1 MDLSLLDKSSGV
13 TPILVRLYD
22 SHKLYGLAKDK
33 EPGAR
38 AELTSA
44 VSALLEMKLSPRE
57 GELVA
62 DVLMSLMRQTEK
74 DLRVAISEKLSVT
87 DNVPLRLILQISND
101 EIDVAAPILR
111 NSTVLGELDLAY
123 IIKSKSAE
131 YWREIASRKMLS
143 DYVMNMLADTK
154 DFDTAMALA
163 KNMSVKLSE
172 HVLVVLSDLAQK
184 SEAIAAPLLRRD
196 EMTIDI
202 AKKLY
207 EFVGQE
213 LKRYIAENF
222 KEGGKVA
229 KDAIDDIVLE
239 LVEATGE
246 TDYRPTPTTIKT
258 AERFQEK
265 GLLTIKMMITTLKR
279 GQVQTFIAMFSK
291 FSGLDSDTI
300 LSILRQPNGQG
311 IAVVCRAF
319 DVEKQ
324 DFISLYLLSNRIR
337 NGSRMADLKDI
348 SRAITYFDK
357 IHPEIAK
364 GILQNSLGELK

>member
-1 MDLSLLDKSSGV
+1 
-13 TPILVRLYD
+13 
-22 SHKLYGLAKDK
+22 
-33 EPGAR
+33 
-38 AELTSA
+38 
-44 VSALLEMKLSPRE
+44 
-57 GELVA
+57 
-62 DVLMSLMRQTEK
+62 
-74 DLRVAISEKLSVT
+74 
-87 DNVPLRLILQISND
+87 
-101 EIDVAAPILR
+101 
-111 NSTVLGELDLAY
+111 
-123 IIKSKSAE
+123 
-131 YWREIASRKMLS
+131 
-143 DYVMNMLADTK
+143 
-154 DFDTAMALA
+154 
-163 KNMSVKLSE
+163 
-172 HVLVVLSDLAQK
+172 
-184 SEAIAAPLLRRD
+184 D

>member
-184 SEAIAAPLLRRD
+184 SEAIAAPLLR
-196 EMTIDI
+196 
-202 AKKLY
+202 
-207 EFVGQE
+207 
-213 LKRYIAENF
+213 
-222 KEGGKVA
+222 
-229 KDAIDDIVLE
+229 
-239 LVEATGE
+239 
-246 TDYRPTPTTIKT
+246 
-258 AERFQEK
+258 
-265 GLLTIKMMITTLKR
+265 
-279 GQVQTFIAMFSK
+279 
-291 FSGLDSDTI
+291 
-300 LSILRQPNGQG
+300 
-311 IAVVCRAF
+311 
-319 DVEKQ
+319 
-324 DFISLYLLSNRIR
+324 
-337 NGSRMADLKDI
+337 
-348 SRAITYFDK
+348 
-357 IHPEIAK
+357 
-364 GILQNSLGELK
+364 